1 MAVNVGSVDRALR
14 AVVGIALAVSGWLGI
29 AGMAGT
35 IVGVVGL
42 VLFATALLSRCPVY
56 SIVGMNSCEVDDPR
70 GH

>member
-29 AGMAGT
+29 AGMVGT
-35 IVGVVGL
+35 TVAVIGL

-56 SIVGMNSCEVDDPR
+56 SIVGINTCEVDDPR